1 MAKLRKMLGDIN
13 DPVVVSLMGL
23 IETQSADTLARWA
36 LSYVETNVVSIFKHE
51 YPNDTRLN
59 CVILT
64 TKEYLN
70 GEKTL
75 KELKNILKEGKEIV
89 KDVSDNALGLASLR
103 AVLTACATK
112 YSPTNALGYTFY
124 SVAAIVYNKIGLLES
139 KEIYDSLA
147 KEEFNKILKSLKS
160 VAVINETNPVKVNWN
175 C

>member
-1 MAKLRKMLGDIN
+1 MVKLRKMLGDIN
-13 DPVVVSLMGL
+13 DLVVISLMRL

-36 LSYVETNVVSIFKHE
+36 LSYVETNVVSIFEHE
-51 YPNDTRLN
+51 YPNDKRIDYIIIATR
-59 CVILT
+59 
-64 TKEYLN
+64 EYLN
-70 GEKTL
+70 GGRTL
-75 KELKNILKEGKEIV
+75 KELKNILKDGKEII
-89 KDVSDNALGLASLR
+89 KDVSKNALGITSLR

-147 KEEFNKILKSLKS
+147 KEEFDKILKSLKS